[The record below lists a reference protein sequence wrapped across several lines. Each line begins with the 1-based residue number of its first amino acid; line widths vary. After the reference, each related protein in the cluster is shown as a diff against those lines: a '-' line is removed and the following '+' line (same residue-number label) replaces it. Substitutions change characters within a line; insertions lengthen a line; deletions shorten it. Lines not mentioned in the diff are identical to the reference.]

1 MKIIKDTLDFQ
12 IEEEVILSL
21 GKFDGIHKGHSLLM
35 EALQEAKGR
44 GLKSAVLTFS
54 TSPKMH
60 FDHEM
65 KILTTD
71 EEKMRI
77 LEEMGIDYV
86 VECPFNDEIMQ
97 MQAVDFLKMLIER
110 MQIREIVAG
119 TDFRFGHKRQGDYH
133 LLQQCAPEF
142 GYQIRIFEKK
152 QYEGS
157 DISSTRIR
165 ALLQDGNI
173 KKANM
178 LLGYEY
184 FFLGPVVHGN
194 QLGRTIAAPTAN
206 LQPAECKLLPPFGV
220 YASHIILDGKTYD
233 GISNIGKKP
242 TVHGENP
249 AGVETYIFDFHEEI
263 YGKELKVS
271 LVEFIRPEKRF
282 ASLEDLKK
290 QMSKD
295 IEKSRQ
301 ILKNIPVSE

>member
-12 IEEEVILSL
+12 IEEDVILSL

-35 EALQEAKGR
+35 EALREAKGR
-44 GLKSAVLTFS
+44 GLKSVVLTFS

-77 LEEMGIDYV
+77 LAEKGIDYV

-97 MQAVDFLKMLIER
+97 MQAVDFLKMLTEH
-110 MQIREIVAG
+110 MHVREIVAG
-119 TDFRFGHKRQGDYH
+119 TDFRFGHKRQGDYR
-133 LLQQCAPEF
+133 LLQQCAAEF

-165 ALLQDGNI
+165 KLLQEGNM

-194 QLGRTIAAPTAN
+194 QLGRTISAPTAN
-206 LQPAECKLLPPFGV
+206 LQPGENKLLPPFGV
-220 YASHIILDGKTYD
+220 YASHVTVDGRSYN

-242 TVHGENP
+242 TVNGQNP

-271 LVEFIRPEKRF
+271 LVEFIRPEKKF
-282 ASLEDLKK
+282 ASLDELKT
-290 QMSKD
+290 QMRTD
-295 IEKSRQ
+295 IERSRQ
-301 ILKNIPVSE
+301 ILEAADGSF